1 MIKVRKYYERPSRP
15 HPTSTKKKSLQE
27 EKNSQIISSLNKIPQ
42 KFKFKPP
49 PVTNNEA
56 AVSFKLT
63 TAAIL
68 REDALVRKKKQEEEE
83 NVNDVMISLRD
94 PSEIKVKLEEEKTKG
109 KGKGETGRMRV
120 TQHTTQ

>member
-1 MIKVRKYYERPSRP
+1 M
-15 HPTSTKKKSLQE
+15 
-27 EKNSQIISSLNKIPQ
+27 
-42 KFKFKPP
+42 
-49 PVTNNEA
+49 
-56 AVSFKLT
+56 SFKLT

-120 TQHTTQ
+120 TQHTTQWHWKHFINT